1 MEVIEYKGDYRD
13 RWEEFVAKSNNG
25 TIFHLMKFLDYH
37 PKGRFEDRHF
47 LIEDRGKIA
56 SIFPAAERTTPEGRV
71 LVSHPGASY
80 GGFVVS
86 EDLGIKQSIVVVKRL
101 LNFLGERGFKK
112 VVLTQPPV
120 IYQKILSN
128 YVDFAVWTCGSTYL
142 RRELSAVIEVSEDPL
157 STFRPAA
164 RTAVRKSIKS
174 GVKVRESQDYERF
187 YGILKRNLRMRHNVT
202 PTHSLEELL
211 RLTRILPERIRLFCA
226 YLGEESIGGI
236 VSFICNHRVVLA
248 FYISHIEEYQSYRPV
263 NLLIYELLRWLRK
276 GGYRYLD
283 LGTFTLKMEPD
294 FGLAKFKENFRARGL
309 FRDTL
314 VIEL

>member
-1 MEVIEYKGDYRD
+1 MEVIEYEEKHRE
-13 RWEEFVAKSNNG
+13 RWEEFVERSNNG
-25 TIFHLMKFLDYH
+25 TIFHRMKFLDYH
-37 PKGRFEDRHF
+37 PKGRFQNRHF
-47 LIEDRGKIA
+47 LIEERDRIV
-56 SIFPAAERTTPEGRV
+56 SVFPGAEEAAPEGRM

-86 EDLGIKQSIVVVKRL
+86 EDLGVRGSIAVVKRL
-101 LNFLGERGFKK
+101 FNSLRERGFKK

-120 IYQKILSN
+120 IYQKILTN
-128 YVDFAVWTCGSTYL
+128 YIDFAVWICGGTYL

-157 STFRPAA
+157 LTFRTAA

-187 YGILKRNLRMRHNVT
+187 YEILRKNLRMRHNVT
-202 PTHSLEELL
+202 PTHSLDELL
-211 RLTRILPERIRLFCA
+211 RLTELFPERIRLFCA
-226 YLGEESIGGI
+226 YLGEEPIGGI
-236 VSFICNHRVVLA
+236 VSFICNQRVVLA

-263 NLLIYELLRWLRK
+263 NLLIYELLKWLRQS
-276 GGYRYLD
+276 GHRYLD

-294 FGLAKFKENFRARGL
+294 FGLARFKENFKARGL